1 MSTQQQIV
9 DLYRLMYRYMIA
21 KDTDSLDAILI
32 DDFVL
37 QHMTG
42 MRQNKKEYL
51 RAIANGTLNY
61 YSEELDAA
69 PIIINGDTATLK
81 GRSRV
86 NAAVFGGG
94 RHTWRLQ
101 LDISL
106 VQREGKWLISGAKA
120 STY

>member
-1 MSTQQQIV
+1 MTDQEQIAA
-9 DLYRLMYRYMIA
+9 LYREMYRYMIA
-21 KDTDSLDAILI
+21 KDTASLGRILS
-32 DDFVL
+32 DGFVL
-37 QHMTG
+37 VHMTG
-42 MRQNKKEYL
+42 MRQSRQEYL

-69 PIIINGDTATLK
+69 PVQVEGDSARLK

-101 LDISL
+101 LDITLERDGS
-106 VQREGKWLISGAKA
+106 GWLITGAKA

>member
-106 VQREGKWLISGAKA
+106 VQREGKWLISGAKE